1 MKNTQSQNPDT
12 LPEEICSR
20 IVTVG
25 ISPESRG
32 GMASVIGEMAKM
44 MKPFNFVM
52 VQRKGWTKYVL
63 PITAFFKS
71 FRYIGKKY
79 RIVHVHAATGSD
91 FYRSSLFV
99 LLFKLMG
106 KKVILHMHSGKFE
119 AFYGDGKKYVR
130 YICRKCDA
138 MATVSNYFVNMLKDR
153 DLNDKVM
160 LLHNVLPRP
169 VVENLGKRN
178 DTDRNVRLLFLGLIC
193 DKKGI
198 FAVLDA
204 IAGSRE
210 LRAKNVRLK
219 IGGNGEVDRLMAEI
233 KAKKLEDY
241 VEFCGWVGP
250 DDKDR
255 LLRESDV
262 YIMPSQFES
271 FGISTLEAM
280 GYRLPVIVSGVG
292 GVPDLVTDGYNGL
305 LVEPDNVTQ
314 IRQAILRLVNNPDER
329 HRMGEM
335 SAIHADDFSREK
347 IVKQLTGI
355 YESLLRTN

>member
-12 LPEEICSR
+12 VPEEICSR

-63 PITAFFKS
+63 PITAFFES
-71 FRYIGKKY
+71 FRYIGKKF

-160 LLHNVLPRP
+160 LLHNVLPTP
-169 VVENLGKRN
+169 VVENPGPRN
-178 DTDRNVRLLFLGLIC
+178 MTDEGVRFLFLGLVG
-193 DKKGI
+193 DVKGI
-198 FAVLDA
+198 FPVLDA
-204 IAGSRE
+204 IAGSEE
-210 LRAKNVRLK
+210 LRRKKIKLK
-219 IGGNGEVDRLMAEI
+219 IGGLGEIDRLKKEI
-233 KAKKLEDY
+233 KDKHLEEY
-241 VEFCGWVGP
+241 VEYCGWVGLEE
-250 DDKDR
+250 KDR

-262 YIMPSQFES
+262 YIMPSRFES

-280 GYRLPVIVSGVG
+280 GYRLPAIVTGVG
-292 GVPDLVTDGYNGL
+292 GIPDLVTDGYNGL
-305 LVEPDNVTQ
+305 IVEPDNVGQ
-314 IRQAILRLVNNPDER
+314 IAEAMLRMVRNPEER
-329 HRMGEM
+329 RIMGEN
-335 SAIHADDFSREK
+335 SALHANDFSREK